1 MEAGLKSM
9 KGCLSAWCICI
20 GKLGMKPILGSNS
33 PTGRHR
39 QISHLAD
46 ELQKHWT
53 SKRVFAATTFMRK
66 CQISSLCVGKKN
78 NIDVE
83 KL

>member
-1 MEAGLKSM
+1 
-9 KGCLSAWCICI
+9 
-20 GKLGMKPILGSNS
+20 
-33 PTGRHR
+33 
-39 QISHLAD
+39 
-46 ELQKHWT
+46 
-53 SKRVFAATTFMRK
+53 VFAATTFMRK